1 MTKKYDVTKLQDG
14 WHTDDNGE
22 EFFFIS
28 NPALGLWA
36 VHSRFQTENE
46 QAQITKKPRIEK

>member
-1 MTKKYDVTKLQDG
+1 MSIKYDIKNMKHG
-14 WHTDDNGE
+14 WNEDDEG

-36 VHSRFQTENE
+36 VKERFKN
-46 QAQITKKPRIEK
+46 R